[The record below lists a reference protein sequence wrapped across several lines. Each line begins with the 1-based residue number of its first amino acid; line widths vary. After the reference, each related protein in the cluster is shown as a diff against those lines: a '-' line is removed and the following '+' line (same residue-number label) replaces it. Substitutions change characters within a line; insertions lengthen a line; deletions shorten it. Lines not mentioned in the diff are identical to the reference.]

1 MEEQPSYAK
10 RKHYDPQTYARL
22 LADLTQ
28 LMEEVPKLR
37 PDRDAW
43 DIEGDWAATGT
54 IHFIDAVHQPLFETI
69 RDFDCRTIKLVNMDR
84 PAVRI
89 TFYRKHRYWLLKD
102 KDLPIDQK
110 VEQIQT
116 HINDLT
122 VKAQIL
128 EAKLD
133 KLIPQKR
140 AEAIGQIGLYWE
152 HVNTWREILI
162 SPGQYEIAISNYSR
176 QHFYVTVNYKYRLP
190 TGDFA
195 NEQEHL
201 LNTQRNRLGN
211 ITQVRYNILFV
222 EANEILREHP
232 YQNREVEGYL
242 NNFPIKSDTG
252 RQTIYARKRLE
263 TDPLKKITLTEIL

>member
-1 MEEQPSYAK
+1 MEEQPSHAK

-22 LADLTQ
+22 LDSFTQ
-28 LMEEVPKLR
+28 IMEEVPKLR

-54 IHFIDAVHQPLFETI
+54 IYFVDAVHQPLFESV
-69 RDFDCRTIKLVNMDR
+69 RGFDCRTIKLVNMDR

-102 KDLPIDQK
+102 KDLPVAQK
-110 VEQIQT
+110 IEQIQA
-116 HINDLT
+116 HINDLI
-122 VKAQIL
+122 VKAEVL
-128 EAKLD
+128 ESKHN
-133 KLIPQKR
+133 KMMGPKR
-140 AEAIGQIGLYWE
+140 AEAKGQIGKYWE
-152 HVNTWREILI
+152 EVDTWNEILA
-162 SPGQYEIAISNYSR
+162 SPEQYEIAISNYSQ

-190 TGDFA
+190 SGDYT

-201 LNTQRNRLGN
+201 LNTQRDRIGN

-222 EANEILREHP
+222 DSAEILREHP

-242 NNFPIKSDTG
+242 NNFPIKSDAG
-252 RQTIYARKRLE
+252 RQTIYAR
-263 TDPLKKITLTEIL
+263 LKPEIDVLNSFNDIV